1 MNQSEAADRIEAWV
15 RAQFAVNPTDSR
27 FGRGT
32 DLFDKGYVD
41 SVGLAELIGFL
52 EGEFGI
58 EIPDELL
65 VSDGFATIDGITD
78 AVCRLDGGAAM
89 TQQERSI

>member
-1 MNQSEAADRIEAWV
+1 MIESEIAARTEAWV
-15 RAQFAVNPTDSR
+15 RVQFAVSAADPGFDRN
-27 FGRGT
+27 T

-52 EGEFGI
+52 EEEFGI

-65 VSDGFATIDGITD
+65 VSEDFATIDGISRS
-78 AVCRLDGGAAM
+78 VCRLAAVGA
-89 TQQERSI
+89 S